1 MCFNFN
7 PKILYVFLYF
17 CILVQLFVIFYFN
30 LLCKEILAH
39 MTGAEL
45 HRSELYAV
53 TASSYLIQT
62 MSMQTARLKIQQ
74 LTLSASTVS
83 HTAVTAFCHMIILMM
98 QTVILPRLSKT
109 VSLQTSMFM
118 TALTSLKKNTTM

>member
-1 MCFNFN
+1 
-7 PKILYVFLYF
+7 
-17 CILVQLFVIFYFN
+17 
-30 LLCKEILAH
+30 

-74 LTLSASTVS
+74 LILLASLVS
-83 HTAVTAFCHMIILMM
+83 HTAVTAFCHTIILMI
-98 QTVILPRLSKT
+98 TTAILPRLDRAATHKQ
-109 VSLQTSMFM
+109 VHL
-118 TALTSLKKNTTM
+118 